1 MDRSVMMIIIVLTTT
16 YFSPYDYGQDTGRSE
31 KKPII
36 YTGIVNIVPDQF
48 NFPLIGFINLANG
61 SHNSSH
67 IGFINVNEK
76 DFTGVQV
83 SFVNTV
89 GGEVKGTQI
98 GFVDV
103 CDDPLTGLQLGFVNV
118 AGKRTHGAQIGFV
131 NTTSSIK
138 GLQLG
143 FVNVTDTLDKGIP
156 LGFVSIVKV
165 GGYRALEF
173 SLTEMFPVNL
183 SFKIGIKKL
192 YSFFTASYN
201 PDWGKE
207 FAAGIGLGSILS
219 LNESIYFNP
228 ELSVQSPIVNE
239 NPNNRQIV
247 SFAANM
253 GYCVSKKVNLAIG
266 PSVVWNH
273 AGNPDDL
280 EPPFFSVYRYE
291 IDDSND
297 LIVGLRIALRYNLS
311 D

>member
-1 MDRSVMMIIIVLTTT
+1 LLTGKKTPQLNLCSRFKTGSAAPTYKINHKRGKTDKQISEMKRIKRHLKMDRSVMMVIIVVTTT
-16 YFSPYDYGQDTGRSE
+16 YFSPYDFGQDKGRSE

-89 GGEVKGTQI
+89 GGEVKGTQ
-98 GFVDV
+98 V
-103 CDDPLTGLQLGFVNV
+103 
-118 AGKRTHGAQIGFV
+118 GFV

-156 LGFVSIVKV
+156 LGFVSIVKE
-165 GGYRALEF
+165 GGYRA
-173 SLTEMFPVNL
+173 
-183 SFKIGIKKL
+183 
-192 YSFFTASYN
+192 
-201 PDWGKE
+201 
-207 FAAGIGLGSILS
+207 
-219 LNESIYFNP
+219 
-228 ELSVQSPIVNE
+228 
-239 NPNNRQIV
+239 
-247 SFAANM
+247 
-253 GYCVSKKVNLAIG
+253 
-266 PSVVWNH
+266 
-273 AGNPDDL
+273 L

-291 IDDSND
+291 IDESND
-297 LIVGLRIALRYNLS
+297 LIIGLRIALRYNLS

>member
-1 MDRSVMMIIIVLTTT
+1 MLTGKKKPQLNLFSRLKTGNAAPTYKINHKRGKTDKQISEMKRIKRHLKMDRSVMMFIIVLTTT
-16 YFSPYDYGQDTGRSE
+16 YFSPYDFGQDTGRSE

-76 DFTGVQV
+76 DFTGVQL

-98 GFVDV
+98 GFVNV

-118 AGKRTHGAQIGFV
+118 AGKRTQGAQIGFV

-138 GLQLG
+138 GFQLG

-156 LGFVSIVKV
+156 LGFVSIVKE
-165 GGYRALEF
+165 GGYRALE
-173 SLTEMFPVNL
+173 
-183 SFKIGIKKL
+183 
-192 YSFFTASYN
+192 
-201 PDWGKE
+201 
-207 FAAGIGLGSILS
+207 
-219 LNESIYFNP
+219 
-228 ELSVQSPIVNE
+228 
-239 NPNNRQIV
+239 
-247 SFAANM
+247 
-253 GYCVSKKVNLAIG
+253 
-266 PSVVWNH
+266 
-273 AGNPDDL
+273 
-280 EPPFFSVYRYE
+280 PPFFPVYRYE
-291 IDDSND
+291 IDESND
-297 LIVGLRIALRYNLS
+297 LIIGLRIALRYNLS